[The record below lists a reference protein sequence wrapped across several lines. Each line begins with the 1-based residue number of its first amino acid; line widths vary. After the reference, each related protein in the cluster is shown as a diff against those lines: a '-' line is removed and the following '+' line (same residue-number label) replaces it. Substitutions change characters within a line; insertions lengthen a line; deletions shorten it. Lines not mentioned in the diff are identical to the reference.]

1 MSTTATIAPGEPL
14 SLLVKNIPVFEDDA
28 AAGCTKLAFYAD
40 GFPGLMYQH
49 TEGGMLAMPHNKQM
63 PQLFLYGQT
72 IEPVELIV
80 NGPYRLVAFQL
91 YPFVIKTFFNVEPA
105 SLNDGCYDLTVLP
118 ALQSH
123 LDLLNT
129 DITTTERID
138 ILSDLLLSILSG
150 KSERLDLAIRE
161 ALQLIIESNG
171 QATIEEIS
179 KTVHLTRRTFER
191 RFLQETGIT
200 AKQFAVMIRFQS
212 SLQQLTQ
219 SQYTLLSDIVY
230 NNGFADQSH
239 FIRVFKAF
247 TGKTPGRFTTQP

>member
-14 SLLVKNIPVFEDDA
+14 SLLVKNILVFEDDT
-28 AAGCTKLAFYAD
+28 AAGNTNLAFYAD
-40 GFPGLMYQH
+40 GFPGLMFQH
-49 TEGGMLAMPHNKQM
+49 TGGGMLAMPHNKEM

-72 IEPVELIV
+72 IEPVELIMQ
-80 NGPYRLVAFQL
+80 GPYRLVAFQL
-91 YPFVIKTFFNVEPA
+91 YPFVIKTFFNVDPA
-105 SLNDGCYDLTVLP
+105 SLNDGCYDLTVHP
-118 ALQSH
+118 ALQDSI
-123 LDLLNT
+123 DLLNAT
-129 DITTTERID
+129 ATTTGRID
-138 ILSDLLLSILSG
+138 ILSNFLLGILSE
-150 KSERLDLAIRE
+150 KSERLDLAIRD

-171 QATIEEIS
+171 QATVNEIC

-191 RFLQETGIT
+191 RFLHETGIT

-219 SQYTLLSDIVY
+219 SQYTRLSDIVY

-247 TGKTPGRFTTQP
+247 TGKTPKRFSGR